1 MLFKVDDVYKLK
13 ISTMK
18 KLLFMMFLLGG
29 VAVGFSSC
37 GEEGADDAAEETTEE
52 AADDSHDEGGH

>member
-1 MLFKVDDVYKLK
+1 
-13 ISTMK
+13 MK

-37 GEEGADDAAEETTEE
+37 GEEGGDDAAEETTEE
-52 AADDSHDEGGH
+52 AADEGHDEGGH

>member
-1 MLFKVDDVYKLK
+1 
-13 ISTMK
+13 MK

-37 GEEGADDAAEETTEE
+37 GDAAEGGEETTDAVEE
-52 AADDSHDEGGH
+52 VEEEGGGH